1 MNLTINL
8 LEFPPQV
15 LLGEIQHDADEL
27 FQLVLSYPEFAE
39 PLKLIRHFEAQQ
51 NAWMEEK
58 KALLILVKSWENLV
72 LKINGDDKEY
82 EDKNKKNRSNVS
94 VLGLQSL
101 KTCYY
106 LLLLNIRA
114 DEPFLKVGEGFRCIP
129 DLGRIIIADNLDLD
143 YVLYQFHDDDY
154 LLLFSSL
161 YFCIFL
167 SL

>member
-94 VLGLQSL
+94 VLGLHSF
-101 KTCYY
+101 KTCYC

-114 DEPFLKVGEGFRCIP
+114 GEPFLKVGEGFRCIP
-129 DLGRIIIADNLDLD
+129 DFGRIINADNLDLD
-143 YVLYQFHDDDY
+143 YVLYQFHDDNY

-161 YFCIFL
+161 YFCIF
-167 SL
+167 SF